1 MATEARNQHWVPQC
15 YLRGFARSP
24 SKKAQ
29 LYVIDKAAR
38 RSFIACPR
46 NVASARD
53 FNRII
58 SPEVPPDYMESRY
71 ADFEGQA
78 AGALQRLRERRQ
90 FGDED
95 DFDLILNLIA
105 LLSVRNP
112 RMRENSR
119 SFQEKV
125 IKLMM
130 QESVATKERYDASLG
145 RFAKSGASSPDDA
158 PSYESMRD
166 FIQGD
171 HYSINVPTTRHVEN
185 ELHQL
190 DGLLPHLAAREWQL
204 LRAAPDSGGYITSD
218 HPVTLAW
225 IEQRERG
232 FFSSPGFGMEGTV
245 VGFPIS
251 HDLAMWGAFDG
262 PTGIRDLNTQAVAQ
276 INAGTIARSQRQ
288 VYARDDRFHYMLA
301 TGKMRR
307 GDELL
312 QDLPK

>member
-1 MATEARNQHWVPQC
+1 MATEARNHHWVPQC
-15 YLRGFARSP
+15 YLRGFAKSP
-24 SKKAQ
+24 SKNAQ
-29 LYVIDKAAR
+29 LHVVDKAAR
-38 RSFIACPR
+38 RSFITCPR

-53 FNRII
+53 FNRIA
-58 SPEVPPDYMESRY
+58 SQKVPPDYIESRY

-78 AGALQRLRERRQ
+78 AGALQRMRERRQ
-90 FGDED
+90 FGDSD
-95 DFDLILNLIA
+95 DLDLILNLIA

-130 QESVATKERYDASLG
+130 SESVATKERYAASLG
-145 RFAKSGASSPDDA
+145 KFAKRGATPLDDV
-158 PSYESMRD
+158 PSYESMRE
-166 FIQGD
+166 FIQGQ
-171 HYSINVPTTRHVEN
+171 HYNITVPTTRHVEN

-190 DGLLPHLAAREWQL
+190 DGLLPHLGAREWQL
-204 LRAAPDSGGYITSD
+204 LRAVPDSGGFVTSD

-225 IEQRERG
+225 IEQRDRG
-232 FFSSPGFGMEGTV
+232 FFSSPGFGLKGTV

-251 HDLAMWGAFDG
+251 HDLAMMGAFDG
-262 PTGIRDLNTQAVAQ
+262 PTGTRDLDTQEVAQ
-276 INAGTIARSQRQ
+276 INASTIARSHRQ
-288 VYARDDRFHYMLA
+288 VYAKDDRFHYMLA

-312 QDLPK
+312 QDLSS